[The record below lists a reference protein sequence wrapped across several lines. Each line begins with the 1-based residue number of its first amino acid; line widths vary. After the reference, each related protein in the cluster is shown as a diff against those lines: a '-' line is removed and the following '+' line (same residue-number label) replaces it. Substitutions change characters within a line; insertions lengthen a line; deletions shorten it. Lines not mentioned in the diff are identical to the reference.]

1 MQDEYVKTFENIKLD
16 DKRKA
21 EMRKAL
27 EMELAASRKPAKKT
41 GLSGAAKA
49 GIAVAAVTVT
59 MAGLLVVPTTRNA
72 IYAGMRSIFS
82 KEVPEDAVDSYEK
95 QIEDREERVIPTD
108 DMPES
113 EASEI
118 IEQVT
123 QQDLENDQYYADVL
137 VSSDYY
143 EDADLNELAS
153 YYEQQ
158 GYKITDLRKDS
169 VYNDYSWTNVTI
181 REWFTD
187 GFAVNYWVGDNAY
200 GYSGSTI
207 VFKAT
212 EEQFQNY
219 LQNELDLVNFN
230 RVDHNQE
237 EVTFDEFWTV
247 GTDDEGNTVYTGTWE
262 GPEPEIKLMDSDRAR
277 FTTYEVTYDPVTQIA
292 ICESTDGGGVG

>member
-1 MQDEYVKTFENIKLD
+1 MQDDYVKAFENIKLD

-27 EMELAASRKPAKKT
+27 EMELAASRTPAKKT

-49 GIAVAAVTVT
+49 GIAVAAITLT

-72 IYAGMRSIFS
+72 IYAGIKDIFH

-95 QIEDREERVIPTD
+95 QMEAREERVIPTD
-108 DMPES
+108 EVPES
-113 EASEI
+113 VASEI
-118 IEQVT
+118 IEQVA
-123 QQDLENDQYYADVL
+123 QQDYEEDQYYADVL

-143 EDADLNELAS
+143 EDADIKELAS

-158 GYKITDLRKDS
+158 GYKISDLQKVS
-169 VYNDYSWTNVTI
+169 VYNASWMPITL

-187 GFAVNYWVGDNAY
+187 GFVVDYWIGDNAY
-200 GYSGSTI
+200 GYGGSTI

-219 LQNELDLVNFN
+219 LQNELDMVNYN
-230 RVDHNQE
+230 RVDHKQE

-247 GTDDEGNTVYTGTWE
+247 GTDEEGNTVYTGTWE
-262 GPEPEIKLMDSDRAR
+262 GPEPEIKLLDSDRAR
-277 FTTYEVTYDPVTQIA
+277 FATYEVTYDPGTQIA
-292 ICESTDGGGVG
+292 ICESTEGGGVG